1 MGSEMCIRDS
11 PSSFLCLYHL
21 SMPQFAWIRWHE
33 AMQSMNGGHKKAAKP
48 SPHTAATRSK
58 PVSFTHLR
66 AHEPSQDFV
75 CRLLIAKLNSASHTF
90 RSPLPLL
97 LASH

>member
-48 SPHTAATRSK
+48 SPHTACLLYTS
-58 PVSFTHLR
+58 PSPQT
-66 AHEPSQDFV
+66 SQDLV
-75 CRLLIAKLNSASHTF
+75 CRLLLEKKKIHYSQNTERYYLQKTKKQQ
-90 RSPLPLL
+90 P
-97 LASH
+97 